1 MKKQTMNNLFVKGKK
16 LALLALFTGM
26 TFGMGEMFTKLNE
39 ISVKEQPTTKT
50 EISVDSEGQEK
61 KTQQTGYLGLVCL
74 CGITGALWTT
84 MYFIA
89 RKMPEEELRK
99 CQKSFTL

>member
-39 ISVKEQPTTKT
+39 ISVKEQPKT
-50 EISVDSEGQEK
+50 EVSVDGEQQEP
-61 KTQQTGYLGLVCL
+61 KTQKTGYLGLVCL
-74 CGITGALWTT
+74 CGIAGALWTT